1 MPLRSMLDLLGLSLV
16 WGLAFLFIRVA
27 VPVLGPPL
35 LVELRVLV
43 AGLVLWAW
51 VRMLGLHLGTV
62 RDWPRFMMLGLL
74 NSALP
79 FLLVSYAELR
89 VEASLAAVLV
99 ATTPLFS
106 AVLAHLVGEERMDA
120 RKATGLTVG
129 IAGVAILAG
138 WSPGSRSV
146 DDWLALAALVGAAMV
161 YACAGVY
168 SRRRGAGTPPA
179 VLAAGSQLG
188 AAVLMLPLVE
198 GHWPAA
204 LAGATP
210 AALLQ
215 APLAGALLCALA
227 LALLSSALAFVLYF
241 RLIAAVGPVR
251 TLTVNFLSPAVG
263 VAGGVLLLGEPLTP
277 AIVLGLAVVLAGTWL
292 VLVRPSR

>member
-1 MPLRSMLDLLGLSLV
+1 M
-16 WGLAFLFIRVA
+16 
-27 VPVLGPPL
+27 
-35 LVELRVLV
+35 
-43 AGLVLWAW
+43 
-51 VRMLGLHLGTV
+51 
-62 RDWPRFMMLGLL
+62 
-74 NSALP
+74 
-79 FLLVSYAELR
+79 
-89 VEASLAAVLV
+89 
-99 ATTPLFS
+99 
-106 AVLAHLVGEERMDA
+106 
-120 RKATGLTVG
+120 
-129 IAGVAILAG
+129 
-138 WSPGSRSV
+138 
-146 DDWLALAALVGAAMV
+146 
-161 YACAGVY
+161 
-168 SRRRGAGTPPA
+168 
-179 VLAAGSQLG
+179 LAAGSQLG

-277 AIVLGLAVVLAGTWL
+277 AIVLGLAVVLGGTWL